1 MLSPSARKLLNEIA
15 LINNQSFSKEFLN
28 CITSDKDH
36 LDDDI
41 YNISKFAL
49 ITNIEPNEDNPTF
62 EMHDVIAE
70 KILKINGYTNNKESI
85 DQVVT
90 NYISSVPS
98 SVVKARIFRNAKTVL
113 GNIDIITK
121 NAEKYDIPINVILG
135 LKINLITQY
144 INSLDL
150 YSAQKL
156 VDWFNEND
164 SKGNFKL
171 SKMDNDQKCDYAS
184 YLSLI
189 GGYYRHLGNH
199 HKSIEYDIRAK
210 KVYEDIQGYNSYR
223 CNINYTLALAYIE
236 LGQLEEAKNNIQIME
251 DMFNGGL
258 VDKADIITLYSARAR
273 LFAMQGKYDDAL
285 EQINNTIN
293 TAVEN
298 GINPQDVFLSNI
310 YLIKADILNN
320 LGKYEEAYSQAQQ
333 IYDMNKLV
341 KKENHLIF
349 GRVFTQISKAKLGL
363 GNAKEALEYAEKA
376 KTIFISDTNRPNKEI
391 ITSPDTSLAKA
402 FVAEGNALASLNK
415 NDEAVEAYSTAE
427 NIYWNNYGENMK
439 NVDEISIMYLNA
451 AKASCHVPLRSFYK
465 NFRDHQ
471 IKKFGEQHPKSI
483 EILKLNCHNLN
494 N

>member
-1 MLSPSARKLLNEIA
+1 M
-15 LINNQSFSKEFLN
+15 
-28 CITSDKDH
+28 
-36 LDDDI
+36 
-41 YNISKFAL
+41 
-49 ITNIEPNEDNPTF
+49 
-62 EMHDVIAE
+62 
-70 KILKINGYTNNKESI
+70 
-85 DQVVT
+85 
-90 NYISSVPS
+90 
-98 SVVKARIFRNAKTVL
+98 
-113 GNIDIITK
+113 
-121 NAEKYDIPINVILG
+121 
-135 LKINLITQY
+135 ITQY

-189 GGYYRHLGNH
+189 GGYYRYLGNH

-349 GRVFTQISKAKLGL
+349 GRVFTQMSKAKLGL

-391 ITSPDTSLAKA
+391 ITSPDTNLAKA

-427 NIYWNNYGENMK
+427 NIYWNNYRENMK

-451 AKASCHVPLRSFYK
+451 AKASCNVPLRSFYK